1 MRVALVCFKKDCKKI
16 LKIAEF
22 LSQYYDTNII
32 FYQDDWEPLLKY
44 DCIVA
49 YLASG
54 IVVRKI
60 APYLKSKW
68 VDPAVIVLDK
78 PLKHAFVLLGGH
90 HGGNE
95 VAKKLEALGIEAI
108 LTTAMEYGDGF
119 SIGVGFR
126 KNASFEEILNAIISA
141 LKIAKVELDEV
152 RLISTVEGKENSAIV
167 EVADKL
173 KRPLIFVKK
182 DELNSLNIRETKAKI
197 IGVKN
202 VAEGCA
208 LLTSKFGEL
217 ILPKTVFGGVTVA
230 IAR

>member
-1 MRVALVCFKKDCKKI
+1 MRVAIVCFRKDREK
-16 LKIAEF
+16 LLSIAEF
-22 LSQYYDTNII
+22 LSQYYDVEIV
-32 FYQDDWEPLLKY
+32 FYQDDWEQLFEY
-44 DCIVA
+44 DCIIA

-60 APYLKSKW
+60 APHLKSKW
-68 VDPAVIVLDK
+68 EDPAVVVLDK

-108 LTTAMEYGDGF
+108 LTTAMEYEDGF
-119 SIGVGFR
+119 SVGVGFR
-126 KNASFEEILNAIISA
+126 KDVGAEEIIDAIMNA
-141 LKIAKVELDEV
+141 LKIANIKLDEV
-152 RLISTVEGKENSAIV
+152 RLISTVEGKEGSVIV

-182 DELNSLNIRETKAKI
+182 RELNSLNIRETKAKI